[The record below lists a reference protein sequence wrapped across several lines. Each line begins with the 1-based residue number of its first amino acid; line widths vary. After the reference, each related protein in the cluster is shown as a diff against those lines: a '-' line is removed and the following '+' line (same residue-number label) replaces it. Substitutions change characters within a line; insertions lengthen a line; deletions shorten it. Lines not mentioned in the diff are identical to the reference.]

1 MTAKEKAQQ
10 LYNKY
15 KETLNIQ
22 NDMRPGANPFAKA
35 CALIVADAVIKENAI
50 MQINVSNDEYH
61 CARIDWWNEVKKELE
76 AL

>member
-1 MTAKEKAQQ
+1 MTAKEKATE

-15 KETLNIQ
+15 KNTLNIQ

-35 CALIVADAVIKENAI
+35 CALIVVETVIHEIADVQLHYGVNLYDDL
-50 MQINVSNDEYH
+50 SYWD
-61 CARIDWWNEVKKELE
+61 DVKKDLE